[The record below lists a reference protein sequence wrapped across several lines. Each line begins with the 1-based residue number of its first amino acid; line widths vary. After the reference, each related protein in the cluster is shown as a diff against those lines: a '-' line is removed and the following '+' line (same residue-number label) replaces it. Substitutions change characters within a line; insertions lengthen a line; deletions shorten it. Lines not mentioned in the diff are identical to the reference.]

1 MHTADR
7 DNEFGFS
14 RCPEIRCSTQRL
26 KRSASISIT
35 IWLKPYPD
43 TNRVFFAACVKF
55 KTTQKLFF
63 KSMPLYRLAT

>member
-26 KRSASISIT
+26 KPICLDLDYDMAEAIS
-35 IWLKPYPD
+35 
-43 TNRVFFAACVKF
+43 
-55 KTTQKLFF
+55 
-63 KSMPLYRLAT
+63 